1 LIRFRLGFILT
12 AMKDKP
18 PSPLKYLKDAIDK
31 VILVKLKDGTE
42 YIGRLE
48 IVDNTMNVV
57 LTDCVKYDN
66 DGKPIARY
74 GKVLI
79 RGSHIAFIS
88 VNYGQVAPESI
99 S

>member
-1 LIRFRLGFILT
+1 MASL
-12 AMKDKP
+12 KDKP
-18 PSPLKYLKDAIDK
+18 TSPLKYLKAAIDQI
-31 VILVKLKDGTE
+31 ILVKLKDGTE
-42 YIGRLE
+42 YIGKLE

-57 LTDCVKYDN
+57 LTDCVKYGN

-88 VNYGQVAPESI
+88 VNYGQVSPESI
-99 S
+99 T

>member
-1 LIRFRLGFILT
+1 MAVQRDRPT
-12 AMKDKP
+12 
-18 PSPLKYLKDAIDK
+18 SPLKYLKLAVDQ

-42 YIGRLE
+42 YTGKLE
-48 IVDNTMNVV
+48 IMDNTMNIV

-66 DGKPIARY
+66 NGNPLARY

-88 VNYGQVAPESI
+88 INYGQVAPESI
-99 S
+99 E

>member
-1 LIRFRLGFILT
+1 
-12 AMKDKP
+12 MKDKP
-18 PSPLKYLKDAIDK
+18 TSPLKYLKAAVDQ

-42 YIGRLE
+42 YIGKLE

-57 LTDCVKYDN
+57 LTNCVKYDDN
-66 DGKPIARY
+66 GNPIARY

-88 VNYGQVAPESI
+88 VNYGQVSPETTS
-99 S
+99 